1 MRKNLGKL
9 LCGLFM
15 SVSLT
20 VSLAATES
28 IMSAEAAP
36 VAAAVAGNVDPA
48 DCSGFVELSEAVPD
62 VILEPRYYS
71 TYNFVGDRI
80 AGYQAPRVFMTKE
93 AAKALK
99 EVSDDVMKQGYRLKI
114 YDAYRPQMA
123 VDNFVAWAENLGDKR
138 MKDYFYPQVDKT
150 RLFADGYIAAKSGHS
165 RSDLV

>member
-80 AGYQAPRVFMTKE
+80 A
-93 AAKALK
+93 
-99 EVSDDVMKQGYRLKI
+99 
-114 YDAYRPQMA
+114 
-123 VDNFVAWAENLGDKR
+123 
-138 MKDYFYPQVDKT
+138 
-150 RLFADGYIAAKSGHS
+150 
-165 RSDLV
+165 